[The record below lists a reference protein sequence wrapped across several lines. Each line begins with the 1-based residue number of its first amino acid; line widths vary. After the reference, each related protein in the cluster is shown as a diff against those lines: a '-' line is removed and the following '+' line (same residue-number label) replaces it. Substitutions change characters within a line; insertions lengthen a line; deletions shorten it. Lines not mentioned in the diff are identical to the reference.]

1 MGNGPLTPIF
11 WSIALGMITVK
22 CYSWYRPF
30 VEDSDDTLAEV
41 ISWVCLLVF
50 VGTLAACVEALD
62 GALGEIAAFAEQ
74 EPLKAIFV
82 LTLFT
87 SLLLFKLN
95 KMRLRAAATAAKCS

>member
-62 GALGEIAAFAEQ
+62 GALGLFLIITNVICIALSCAG
-74 EPLKAIFV
+74 LKAV
-82 LTLFT
+82 V
-87 SLLLFKLN
+87 
-95 KMRLRAAATAAKCS
+95 RASSRGPPSS